1 MMNNK
6 RIASELNRVAK
17 NIGAGTIDVFYDF
30 LDGKGSIILFCEL
43 PRRETASELASLIK
57 KQQRSILM
65 IGKSARLTPVVGGR
79 NYTLVNIN
87 DLPLP
92 MNYSVYTFSVGETIE
107 DVELRIRSA
116 GAVYKR
122 MD

>member
-1 MMNNK
+1 MNNK

-17 NIGAGTIDVFYDF
+17 NIGAGTNDVFYDF
-30 LDGKGSIILFCEL
+30 LDGKGTIILFCEL
-43 PRRETASELASLIK
+43 PKRETVSELASLIK
-57 KQQRSILM
+57 KQEKSILA

-79 NYTLVNIN
+79 NYALVNISES
-87 DLPLP
+87 PLP
-92 MNYSVYTFSVGETIE
+92 MNYSIYTFSVGETIE

-116 GAVYKR
+116 GAIYKK